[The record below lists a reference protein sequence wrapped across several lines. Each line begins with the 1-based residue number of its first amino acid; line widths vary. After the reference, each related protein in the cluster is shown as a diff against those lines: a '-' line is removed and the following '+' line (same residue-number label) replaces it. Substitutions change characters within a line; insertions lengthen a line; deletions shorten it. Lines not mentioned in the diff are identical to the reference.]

1 MGRAKFLDAP
11 RVDPSR
17 PALFEALQGRGWTHA
32 ELRAAAM
39 SLAGRL
45 AKAAGGLAVLLSRN
59 TAGSVIGYLACVEA
73 GVAVVLLDARTRPSD
88 LQNLID
94 LYRPEVI
101 LTVDQTDPG
110 KTYRLDPTD
119 GEVRLW
125 WPIAGDRGPAVH
137 PQLAVLLSTSGS
149 TGSPKLVRL
158 SRRNVE
164 ANAESI
170 ASSIALSSDE
180 RAMASLPIYYS
191 YGLSVVNSHLVAGAS
206 VVLTEETVVSP
217 HFWQLFRARRCSS
230 MPGVPYTYD
239 LLLRIGFEGL
249 DVPSLR
255 TLTQAGG
262 RLAPEVVLRFH
273 AEMSRRGGRFHVMY
287 GQTEA
292 TARIACMPADRLPE
306 KPGAVGVAIPGGR
319 LSVDVGGGR
328 EARPSE
334 RGEIVYSGPNVMMG
348 YAERREDLERGDEL
362 QGILHTGDL
371 GFLDE
376 EGFLYV
382 TGRSKRIG
390 KVLGMRVNLDEVE
403 ARLRSRGPTA
413 VVANG
418 DGLLI
423 YCEYGDPPLYSQLA
437 KELARDLRA
446 TEAAFSFRRTPAIP
460 LNANGKP
467 DYPRLTPA

>member
-1 MGRAKFLDAP
+1 MFLDSP
-11 RVDPSR
+11 RVDPAR
-17 PALFEALQGRGWTHA
+17 PALFDPQQGRWWTHA
-32 ELRAAAM
+32 ELRSAAAA
-39 SLAGRL
+39 LAGRL
-45 AKAAGGLAVLLSRN
+45 AKSVGGLAFLLSRN
-59 TAGSVIGYLACVEA
+59 AVGAVIGYLACVEA
-73 GVAVVLLDARTRPSD
+73 GVAVAVLDARTRPSD
-88 LQNLID
+88 LENLID

-101 LTVDQTDPG
+101 LAVDQADPG
-110 KTYRLDPTD
+110 KTYRADPID

-125 WPIAGDRGPAVH
+125 WSAAGEQSPAVH

-158 SRRNVE
+158 TRRNVE

-170 ASSIALSSDE
+170 AASIALSPDE
-180 RAMASLPIYYS
+180 RAMGSLPLYYS
-191 YGLSVVNSHLVAGAS
+191 YGLSVVNSHLHAGAS

-217 HFWQLFRARRCSS
+217 HFWKLFRSQRCTS

-239 LLLRIGFEGL
+239 LLLRIGFNGL

-262 RLAPEVVLRFH
+262 RLAPELVLCFH
-273 AEMSRRGGRFHVMY
+273 AEMARRGGRFHVMY

-292 TARIACMPADRLPE
+292 TARIACMPWDRLPE
-306 KPGAVGVAIPGGR
+306 KAGAAGIAIPGGR
-319 LSVDVGGGR
+319 LSVDVGGGDDGR
-328 EARPSE
+328 SSE
-334 RGEIVYSGPNVMMG
+334 CGEIVYTGPNVMMG
-348 YAERREDLERGDEL
+348 YAEGREDLKRGDEL
-362 QGILHTGDL
+362 KGVLRTGDL
-371 GFLDE
+371 GYLDD

-390 KVLGMRVNLDEVE
+390 KVMGMRVNLDEVE
-403 ARLRSRGPTA
+403 ARLSSRGPTA

-423 YCEYGDPPLYSQLA
+423 YCVYGDPPLFAQLA

-446 TEAAFSFRRTPAIP
+446 TEAAFSFRRTAALP
-460 LNANGKP
+460 LNANGKT
-467 DYPRLTPA
+467 DYPRLAPT